1 VSAPPADGQLARED
15 VVFGRAVIA
24 FKLVARDAFDR
35 AVAEYRSL
43 RAAGKPVTLA
53 QLMVARGLL
62 TPEQH
67 AHVVSEIQRLSAG
80 AGASAQEAASA
91 LRSSAGISALTSTP
105 SLTSTGGV
113 KSFAK
118 AAKPSPSS
126 PAGEVTKTSVYG
138 GGKSAS
144 DQLLRKK
151 LKVPKEAATFAFAA
165 YKDLDFLGEGAVG
178 VVYRAR
184 DKEGHPVAI
193 KAFASAAQSGQK
205 GLRRFLQER
214 RVFQGLDH
222 PGLVKVHDV
231 GIEEDVPFFTMD
243 LVEGRTLA
251 SVLADASRPPRA
263 ELVAMVRRMCEAA
276 AYLHERNIV
285 LRDLK
290 PENVMVRASDGQPV
304 IIELGLA
311 KDVGG
316 DLNLTV
322 GEGWVVT
329 TPHYTPPEVQAD
341 PSKATAASDVFSLGV
356 LLYQATCGKLPWEAK
371 GIYQL
376 RQKEEKE
383 LPAPPSTV
391 DAASPVSLDAVCASA
406 LAFDPT
412 KRMRDGKA
420 LLDAIDGALSG
431 PKKKTA
437 APGAGGAGFFARLF
451 GRLFGK
457 K

>member
-1 VSAPPADGQLARED
+1 VSAPPGDGQLARED

-43 RAAGKPVTLA
+43 RAAGKAVTLA

-80 AGASAQEAASA
+80 AGSSAQEAASA
-91 LRSSAGISALTSTP
+91 LRSSAGLSALMSTP
-105 SLTSTGGV
+105 SATSTGGV

-118 AAKPSPSS
+118 AAKGSSSASP
-126 PAGEVTKTSVYG
+126 GEVTRTSAFG
-138 GGKSAS
+138 GGKSPS

-151 LKVPKEAATFAFAA
+151 LKVPKEADKFAFAG
-165 YKDLDFLGEGAVG
+165 YKDLLFLGEGAVG

-184 DKEGHPVAI
+184 DKEGRSVAV

-214 RVFQGLDH
+214 RVFQGIDH

-231 GIEEDVPFFTMD
+231 GIEEDVPFFAMD

-251 SVLADASRPPRA
+251 SILGDASRPPRA

-276 AYLHERNIV
+276 AYLHERNVV

-304 IIELGLA
+304 IVELGLA
-311 KDVGG
+311 KDVSG

-322 GEGWVVT
+322 GEGWVMT
-329 TPHYTPPEVQAD
+329 APNYTAPEVQTD
-341 PSKATAASDVFSLGV
+341 PSKATPASDVFSLGV
-356 LLYQATCGKLPWEAK
+356 LLYQATCGRLPWEAK
-371 GIYQL
+371 GTYDL
-376 RQKEEKE
+376 LKKEEKE
-383 LPAPPSTV
+383 LPAPPSQV
-391 DAASPVSLDAVCASA
+391 DSASPVSLDGVCAGA
-406 LAFDPT
+406 LAFDAT
-412 KRMRDGKA
+412 KRTRDAKA
-420 LLDAIDGALSG
+420 LLDAIDGALRE
-431 PKKKTA
+431 PTKKTS
-437 APGAGGAGFFARLF
+437 PSGAGGPGFFARLF